1 MKNNFYINYIIT
13 LKNGTKKEYNIFACN
28 LIFNDNE
35 LSFNDISTGQRIKY
49 DFNNLVFEV
58 EKVEVKKIIVK
69 E

>member
-13 LKNGTKKEYNIFACN
+13 LKNGTKKEYNILACN
-28 LIFNDNE
+28 LIYNDDE
-35 LSFNDISTGQRIKY
+35 LSFNDIRTGQRIKY
-49 DFNNLVFEV
+49 NFNNLLFEV

>member
-13 LKNGTKKEYNIFACN
+13 LKNGTKKEYNILACN
-28 LIFNDNE
+28 LIYNDDE
-35 LSFNDISTGQRIKY
+35 LSFNDIRTGQRIKY
-49 DFNNLVFEV
+49 NFKNLLFEV

>member
-28 LIFNDNE
+28 LIYNDNE
-35 LSFNDISTGQRIKY
+35 LSFNDIRTGQRIKY
-49 DFNNLVFEV
+49 NFNDLLFEV

>member
-28 LIFNDNE
+28 LIYNDNE
-35 LSFNDISTGQRIKY
+35 LSFNDIRTGQRIKY
-49 DFNNLVFEV
+49 NFNDLVFEV
-58 EKVEVKKIIVK
+58 EKVQVKKIIVK